1 MPCHWHVPE
10 AAAASQVGGG
20 SCKGLDIAASRDGNR
35 LGQNAYEIMRRR
47 NPSPSSRF
55 PICYNLPVPR
65 NAKPRPRGMPP
76 AVVVACLMRITMLH
90 RRFDP
95 RQRPGPL
102 DQRKKESKQTPRAS
116 PSWKPGLLG
125 CSVRAYSW
133 WCIDASCRGHWL
145 VRRETYG
152 AGGVETFCWVR
163 WLPTYAMAY

>member
-1 MPCHWHVPE
+1 MPCHWHVLE

-65 NAKPRPRGMPP
+65 NAKPRPRDMPP

-102 DQRKKESKQTPRAS
+102 DQRKKESKQTNPQGKPVLETQADGLQRPSAQLVVHRCIVPRTLAGS
-116 PSWKPGLLG
+116 KRDIWSWGGRDILLG
-125 CSVRAYSW
+125 TLA
-133 WCIDASCRGHWL
+133 L
-145 VRRETYG
+145 Q
-152 AGGVETFCWVR
+152 
-163 WLPTYAMAY
+163 